1 MPNFSVLCAS
11 GLLLLTANLIPVTA
25 IAAPAKISAV
35 PFAPFVAIGV
45 SDQGTLTNVGSV
57 FGDDFIRFAAAVSY
71 YQGNYVDDYGPN
83 RDLDFTNLDVSMRFG
98 KFSDLSLYGEV
109 GFALDEIIT
118 DVLLNDDDNDFD
130 YYPNQDDN
138 ETKLPDLF
146 IGIAGGFE
154 QKSWSLTAFG
164 QYRYLPSFED
174 EYLRLTAAN
183 PNPVADADVHQMFAG
198 VEFALRF

>member
-11 GLLLLTANLIPVTA
+11 GLLLLTANLFPVAA
-25 IAAPAKISAV
+25 IAAPAKISDV
-35 PFAPFVAIGV
+35 PCAPFVSFGV
-45 SDQGTLTNVGSV
+45 SDQGSITNLGAV

-71 YQGNYVDDYGPN
+71 YQGNYVDDFGPN

-98 KFSDLSLYGEV
+98 KFSELSVYGEV
-109 GFALDEIIT
+109 GFALDDIIT
-118 DVLLNDDDNDFD
+118 DVLLDDDDNDFD
-130 YYPNQDDN
+130 YYPNQRENDA
-138 ETKLPDLF
+138 KLPDLF

-164 QYRYLPSFED
+164 HYRYLPSFED

>member
-1 MPNFSVLCAS
+1 MPNFSVVFKS
-11 GLLLLTANLIPVTA
+11 GLFLLAANLFPQA
-25 IAAPAKISAV
+25 ALAAPAKFSDV
-35 PFAPFVAIGV
+35 PFAPFISFGA
-45 SDQGTLTNVGSV
+45 SDQGSITNVGSV

-71 YQGNYVDDYGPN
+71 YQGDYVDNFGPK

-118 DVLLNDDDNDFD
+118 DVLLNNDDNDFD
-130 YYPNQDDN
+130 YYSDQRDN
-138 ETKLPDLF
+138 EAKSPDLF
-146 IGIAGGFE
+146 IGVAGGFE